1 MSKEKVILVDEN
13 DTQVGLMPKLEA
25 HQKGLLHRAFSI
37 FIFNSNHQLLL
48 QKRAISKYHSG
59 GLWTNTCCSHPR
71 EGEETINAANRRL
84 IEEMG
89 IKTNLR
95 KVFDFIY
102 KAELD
107 NELTENEFDHVFYG
121 IYNEDP
127 IINTE
132 EADDFKWIDMETLNN
147 DIAINGQNYTVWFK
161 IAFDYFYKYLMLPIS
176 YTDLIG
182 LMKRIKKSLVS
193 VQIKI
198 FMVITMN

>member
-1 MSKEKVILVDEN
+1 MSIEKVILVDEN

-25 HQKGLLHRAFSI
+25 HQKGLLHRAFSV
-37 FIFNSNHQLLL
+37 FIFNSNYQLLL
-48 QKRAISKYHSG
+48 QKRAVSKYHSG

-89 IKTNLR
+89 IKTNIR

-102 KAELD
+102 KAKLD

-121 IYNEDP
+121 LYNEDP

-132 EADDFKWIDMETLNN
+132 EADDFKWMDMETLNN
-147 DIAINGQNYTVWFK
+147 DIAVNGQNYTVWFK
-161 IAFDYFYKYLMLPIS
+161 IAFDYFYKYLNN
-176 YTDLIG
+176 DNN
-182 LMKRIKKSLVS
+182 K
-193 VQIKI
+193 
-198 FMVITMN
+198 